1 MSDRPDFL
9 IDQGGAEI
17 SPDSLLAHLSQQAQ
31 EQVDAK
37 MREWFSQEHERSN
50 DNGNE

>member
-1 MSDRPDFL
+1 MPDFL

-37 MREWFSQEHERSN
+37 MREWFGQEHPQA
-50 DNGNE
+50 NED

>member
-1 MSDRPDFL
+1 MTDRPDFL

-31 EQVDAK
+31 EQVDAR
-37 MREWFSQEHERSN
+37 MRVWFSQEHPQAE
-50 DNGNE
+50 D